1 MPDFLYKPPLKGK
14 EKDRPDSFILII
26 NNKSTVISIW
36 HLELELFYLM
46 NERIVVLKRDSLL
59 R

>member
-14 EKDRPDSFILII
+14 EKERPDSFILII

-36 HLELELFYLM
+36 HLELDLFYLM
-46 NERIVVLKRDSLL
+46 KKR
-59 R
+59 